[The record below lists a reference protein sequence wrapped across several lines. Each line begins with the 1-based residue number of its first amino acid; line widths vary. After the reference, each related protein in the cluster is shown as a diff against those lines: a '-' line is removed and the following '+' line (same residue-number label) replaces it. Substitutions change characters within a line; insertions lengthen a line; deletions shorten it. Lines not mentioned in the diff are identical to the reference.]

1 MIQRIQTLFLLAVA
15 LLSGLIL
22 TGDLIQLTAGGGTV
36 FSMSFLG
43 MENNGGEVIQRL
55 WPMTVIL
62 AVVPL
67 LALVTIFLYKKRSLQ
82 MRLTMLVLLLSLGT
96 LILGAFYVLMFD
108 RKIDVNIIW
117 KVKVLFPLI
126 TAILAWLAWRAI
138 LKDEVRVR
146 SYDRLR

>member
-1 MIQRIQTLFLLAVA
+1 MIQRIQTLFLLAVV
-15 LLSGLIL
+15 LLSGLML

-62 AVVPL
+62 AAVPL
-67 LALVTIFLYKKRSLQ
+67 LALIAIFLYKKRSLQ